1 MLISGTSFDY
11 NISYTLSPLAV
22 NAVVVVSL
30 RSTANTAP
38 VWPLRWQRYWHCL
51 IFQIIAYEKTRH
63 LFN

>member
-1 MLISGTSFDY
+1 MLISETSLDY

-38 VWPLRWQRYWHCL
+38 V
-51 IFQIIAYEKTRH
+51 
-63 LFN
+63 